1 MIQKS
6 NKRILATTFCPGRVH
21 DFALFKRSELPL
33 HPATEC
39 LADSGYNGLDKHH
52 ENSRTPHKKSKQ
64 HPLTLEQKQGN
75 KELARER
82 LDVEH
87 VIGWLKRF
95 RILCGPYRNRRKR
108 LGLRFN
114 LIAAL
119 YNAHLDL

>member
-1 MIQKS
+1 MQKS
-6 NKRILATTFCPGRVH
+6 NRRIVATTFCPGSVH
-21 DFALFKRSELPL
+21 DFALFKQSDLPL
-33 HPATEC
+33 QEATCC
-39 LADSGYNGLDKHH
+39 LGDSGYTGLQKQH
-52 ENSRTPHKKSKQ
+52 ENARTPHKKSKH
-64 HPLTLEQKQGN
+64 HPLTLEQQQEN
-75 KELARER
+75 KALARER

>member
-1 MIQKS
+1 MQKS
-6 NKRILATTFCPGRVH
+6 NKRILSSAFCPGKVH
-21 DFALFKRSELPL
+21 DFALFKQSALPL
-33 HPATEC
+33 QEDTRC
-39 LADSGYNGLDKHH
+39 LGDRGYKGLQKRH
-52 ENSRTPHKKSKQ
+52 ENSRTPHKKSKH
-64 HPLTLEQKQGN
+64 HPLTPQQRQEN

-82 LDVEH
+82 LVVEH
-87 VIGWLKRF
+87 VINWLNRF